1 MNERSYVVHAVS
13 VGDPHSFGWVVRVVV
28 FGDLTKGGGEKRGR
42 RGGERRQGVSVKHT
56 NDVWNGEYEGVW
68 RERSKSCIRYYGC
81 RTPEE
86 RREKCE
92 VLYAR
97 MRGRVYV
104 IAARDRRVVYGTARR
119 DQREV
124 KCCMRGEYVI
134 AATGQRGWLH
144 YRRGSATLTVLP
156 FYRRPTVSS
165 DYPCLLPSP
174 LACSCGSPGSFLLYH

>member
-1 MNERSYVVHAVS
+1 M
-13 VGDPHSFGWVVRVVV
+13 
-28 FGDLTKGGGEKRGR
+28 
-42 RGGERRQGVSVKHT
+42 SVKHT

-81 RTPEE
+81 STPEE

-165 DYPCLLPSP
+165 DYLASSRPPSLALAAHPEASSSTISLLGRGGAHTARSTYRQSPSFVP
-174 LACSCGSPGSFLLYH
+174 RRW